1 MIFNDMRFSK
11 RLSVLLL
18 LTVLTVAATAKIVT
32 PAHLYM
38 FGFSASFKD
47 TSVYLTDIQD
57 VQGACIDSKTD
68 FLFNRDGY
76 AQQLRD
82 YLANSQQQP
91 GRVCVVIYAT
101 SLKKA
106 EKKFRKF
113 QRIYIEK
120 GSYDVRKLT
129 AADFRFT
136 PEMSDEE

>member
-1 MIFNDMRFSK
+1 MNFSR
-11 RLSVLLL
+11 RLSLTLL
-18 LTVLTVAATAKIVT
+18 LTVLTVAASAKIVT

-47 TSVYLTDIQD
+47 TSVYVTDIQD
-57 VQGACIDSKTD
+57 VQGACIDSRTK

-76 AQQLRD
+76 SQQLRD

-106 EKKFRKF
+106 EKKLRKF

-136 PEMSDEE
+136 PEMADED